1 MSDHPFAARA
11 RPTLNPLV
19 PSHSAAS
26 PLSAPPTLR
35 SASGPT
41 SPFGAVKSISRK
53 KPLGLD
59 ISKAIPK
66 PSRSLST
73 VITGPDS
80 AAKDGASVSWI
91 PEADRLR
98 DEIARLQLSS
108 RSSGSS
114 YNSGP
119 ESPTSLSPLAPA
131 EPSIATPIPP
141 RPRHRHTAPE
151 LPTTSLQ
158 ASTSSLSRK
167 KHHHSNGERKRSKRK
182 EEDEN
187 TVKEEDLTVL
197 ADLGAGNGGTV
208 TKVWNKKRNCV
219 MAKKLILVDA
229 KPSVRKQILRELQI
243 MNDCASPY
251 IVGYYGCF
259 PVDVHVGI
267 VMEFM
272 DLGSLDYIYR
282 HTGAVPLEIVG
293 KVAEA
298 VLRGLVYLY
307 DIHRIIHRDI
317 KPSNILANSKG
328 EIKICDF
335 GVSGELINSIAN
347 TFVGT
352 STYMSPERIQGA
364 PYTIKSDVWSLGI
377 SLVELAQG
385 RFPFADPPES
395 GDEDD
400 QSTPVE
406 ERFDPEATLP
416 VSSRRP
422 NLSPKRHRKRGV
434 SLGGGG
440 MTMSILDL
448 LQHIVNEAAP
458 RLVGRGNQTFPDCAV
473 HFVDWCLDKDPAA
486 RKSPQEL
493 LESEWITSLTV
504 TQAGLETWAQGVAEA
519 LKNDK

>member
-11 RPTLNPLV
+11 RPTLNPLG
-19 PSHSAAS
+19 PSPSAPS
-26 PLSAPPTLR
+26 PLSAPPTSR
-35 SASGPT
+35 SLSGPN

-59 ISKAIPK
+59 ISKAIPR

-73 VITGPDS
+73 IVTGPDS

-131 EPSIATPIPP
+131 EPTVATPTPSQP
-141 RPRHRHTAPE
+141 PRHRHTGPE
-151 LPTTSLQ
+151 LPT
-158 ASTSSLSRK
+158 SSSSRK
-167 KHHHSNGERKRSKRK
+167 KHHHSNGERKRSKRR
-182 EEDEN
+182 EEDDN
-187 TVKEEDLTVL
+187 LVKEEDLTVL

-243 MNDCASPY
+243 MNDCASRY
-251 IVGYYGCF
+251 IVSYYGCF

-282 HTGAVPLEIVG
+282 HTGAVPIEMVG

-307 DIHRIIHRDI
+307 DVHRIIHRDI

-395 GDEDD
+395 GDEEDD

-416 VSSRRP
+416 ASSRRP

-458 RLVGRGNQTFPDCAV
+458 RLVGRGNQTFPESAV
-473 HFVDWCLDKDPAA
+473 EFVDWCLDKDPAA
-486 RKSPQEL
+486 RKSPQDL
-493 LESEWITSLTV
+493 LQSEWIRSLTV
-504 TQAGLETWAQGVAEA
+504 TQAGQQAWAQGVAEA
-519 LKNDK
+519 LKNDN